1 MFFFFSRLD
10 MSGGWVEMGRTEKIV
25 DSLNPRWQTKF
36 LLDYKFE
43 EKQMLRF
50 AIFDI
55 DSQFQ
60 QKMDDHD
67 KLGHID
73 CSLGEVSQIRHSIL
87 QLYSKILLRWWPFK
101 AKDLY
106 GI

>member
-1 MFFFFSRLD
+1 
-10 MSGGWVEMGRTEKIV
+10 MGRTEKIV

-43 EKQMLRF
+43 EKQMVRF
-50 AIFDI
+50 EIYDI
-55 DSQFQ
+55 DSQLE

-73 CSLGEVSQIRHSIL
+73 CSLGEVGHIKT
-87 QLYSKILLRWWPFK
+87 QLLCI
-101 AKDLY
+101 
-106 GI
+106 I